1 MPGQERRQ
9 AQRVKA
15 SLAISVSAGPEEA
28 TGKTLNI
35 STNGVYFQSPHYI
48 EPLTK
53 VQMELV
59 IPMHEGDSEKET
71 LVRCDGIVV
80 RVEPEREDPSVSS
93 YNFAV
98 FFSFLS
104 DASQKTLKKYITQRL
119 TS

>member
-1 MPGQERRQ
+1 
-9 AQRVKA
+9 
-15 SLAISVSAGPEEA
+15 
-28 TGKTLNI
+28 
-35 STNGVYFQSPHYI
+35 
-48 EPLTK
+48 
-53 VQMELV
+53 MELV